1 MRLLLLSIA
10 LMAFGSKAYADDH
23 AEIAD
28 RPVEI
33 WTCSFNEGKT
43 VDDLNAWYADMNK
56 FGDSM
61 QNSQW
66 NSFMWVPTFVSDLT
80 KADVVLTFSFMCLK
94 YFIRVS

>member
-1 MRLLLLSIA
+1 MEMKMRLLLLSIA
-10 LMAFGSKAYADDH
+10 LMVFGSSAYADDH
-23 AEIAD
+23 TEIAD

-66 NSFMWVPTFVSDLT
+66 NSFM
-80 KADVVLTFSFMCLK
+80 
-94 YFIRVS
+94 